1 MQKYS
6 TYARHKHRIQ
16 CGEEIKNLD
25 RKKDN
30 KNYNNQIYQSR
41 HGKAKKQRLREK
53 NLTTKSKH
61 CFDWSCF
68 LACRL
73 GHAV

>member
-30 KNYNNQIYQSR
+30 KYSNNQIYSIR
-41 HGKAKKQRLREK
+41 ADMAKIKRKKLDYK
-53 NLTTKSKH
+53 K
-61 CFDWSCF
+61 
-68 LACRL
+68 
-73 GHAV
+73 